1 MMFSCLATCLAKQ
14 VLDICKI
21 LDDDHEIDGKCLL
34 MLDIIN
40 IPSKWSFE
48 IGESVLD

>member
-1 MMFSCLATCLAKQ
+1 MFSCLATCLAKQ

-40 IPSKWSFE
+40 IPSK
-48 IGESVLD
+48 